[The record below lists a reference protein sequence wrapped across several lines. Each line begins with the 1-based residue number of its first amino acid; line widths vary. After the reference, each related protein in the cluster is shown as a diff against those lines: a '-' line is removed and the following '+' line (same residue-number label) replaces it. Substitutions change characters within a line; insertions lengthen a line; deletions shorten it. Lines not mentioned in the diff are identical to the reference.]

1 MPLADAFNKYK
12 DDWMAKLVTAKGPHL
27 GRSLVVEVP
36 VDATSKIGV
45 PMPMLLLHILSG
57 SSVTNEPAN
66 VRNLTIWR
74 PPVSNT
80 STPNANRRNILRGT
94 RVRAYKKSE
103 YTRFFVEAPVN
114 PGQWRKYTQTRVG
127 EKILRFIS
135 IKAPPIVSVSGLLYV
150 FAHYFTIKP
159 ASLRTYNSMFRIPS
173 SDGLALANLGELTVE
188 RSEAPNQV
196 QGELFADAPVSSE
209 GNKSVK
215 K

>member
-1 MPLADAFNKYK
+1 MPLADAWNKYK
-12 DDWMAKLVTAKGPHL
+12 DDWIANLATAKGPHL

-66 VRNLTIWR
+66 VRELTIWR

-80 STPNANRRNILRGT
+80 STPNANRRNVLRGT

-114 PGQWRKYTQTRVG
+114 PGYWRKYTQTRVG

-159 ASLRTYNSMFRIPS
+159 ASLRTY
-173 SDGLALANLGELTVE
+173 
-188 RSEAPNQV
+188 
-196 QGELFADAPVSSE
+196 
-209 GNKSVK
+209 
-215 K
+215 

>member
-12 DDWMAKLVTAKGPHL
+12 DDWIAKLATAKGPHL

-45 PMPMLLLHILSG
+45 PMPMLLLHTLSG
-57 SSVTNEPAN
+57 GSVTNEPAN
-66 VRNLTIWR
+66 VRELTIWR

-94 RVRAYKKSE
+94 RVRAYKKAE
-103 YTRFFVEAPVN
+103 YTRFFVEAPVT
-114 PGQWRKYTQTRVG
+114 PGYWRKYTQTRVG

-173 SDGLALANLGELTVE
+173 SDGLALANLGELTVG